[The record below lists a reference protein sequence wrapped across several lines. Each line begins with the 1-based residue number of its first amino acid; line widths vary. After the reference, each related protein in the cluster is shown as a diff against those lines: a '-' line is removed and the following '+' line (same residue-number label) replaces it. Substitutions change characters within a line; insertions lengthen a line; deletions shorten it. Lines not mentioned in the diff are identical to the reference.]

1 MLDHSVE
8 IATFPVVEYNGT
20 VDMTA
25 PSYDPDRL
33 LDALIAKMG
42 LKNDAALSRRLE
54 VAPPVISKLRHRRLP
69 VGASFL
75 INAHEESGYS
85 IAEMKS
91 LAGLPPY
98 VRNAVPNEC

>member
-8 IATFPVVEYNGT
+8 ITTFPVVEYNGA

-42 LKNDAALSRRLE
+42 LKNDAALSRRLGTS
-54 VAPPVISKLRHRRLP
+54 PPAISKIRHRTIP
-69 VGASFL
+69 IGAKFL
-75 INAHEESGYS
+75 VSAHDASELS
-85 IAEMKS
+85 IREMKA

-98 VRNAVPNEC
+98 VKSVVPAE